1 MEEPIKTTMLICIM
15 FMFGSGLLA
24 LTGHGI
30 TAPLIN
36 DTVDP
41 TLSIAAPNA

>member
-24 LTGHGI
+24 QAGHGT